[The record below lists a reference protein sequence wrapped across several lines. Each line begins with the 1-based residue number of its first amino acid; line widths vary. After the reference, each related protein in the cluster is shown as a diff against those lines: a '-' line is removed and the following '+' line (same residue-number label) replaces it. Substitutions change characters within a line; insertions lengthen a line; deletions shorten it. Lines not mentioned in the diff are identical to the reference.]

1 MSNGLNVFKPPLK
14 CQKVLDVTNKF
25 IRSMENYMSAA
36 RSNIALIVIKMP
48 DPPVARNL
56 SEEVKKL
63 ILSEDEEIDL
73 MIKFSHKPEYEKY
86 F

>member
-1 MSNGLNVFKPPLK
+1 
-14 CQKVLDVTNKF
+14 
-25 IRSMENYMSAA
+25 MSAA

-63 ILSEDEEIDL
+63 GLSEDEEIDL
-73 MIKFSHKPEYEKY
+73 MIKLSHN
-86 F
+86 